1 VKAGETTL
9 NELIVRGD
17 RQYRV
22 PLYQRPYTWG
32 EDNWRQLWADLLD
45 QYYVLKRGSQYSH
58 QSAHFF
64 GSFVL
69 APFNISARSA
79 PTFLIVDGQQ
89 RLTTVFLLLAALR
102 DTAAADDVNEYE
114 RYQGVLINERARRD
128 GDRPRLVPTQSDR
141 HAFESVIEGHLQNA
155 GDGKILQTY
164 RYFLAQ
170 LAKEDEDGD
179 PLDLERVQ
187 RVVLDR
193 LAVVEITADR
203 DDNPHR
209 IFESLNARGVPLTQA
224 DLLRNYI
231 FMLLPTRGERVY
243 QDVWQPMQ
251 EALGPD
257 HMVGLA
263 RVDLQRRGI
272 DANLG
277 DVYRLQQDRLS
288 AFAHDEAALENE
300 VRDLALRAK
309 YYGCFV
315 EPRAEQD
322 AELRASLERL
332 RQWGA
337 QTTYPLLM
345 HLYGLRGEQRATVEQ
360 LRRCLSYIEAFLV
373 RRQLVGVPRNQLNR
387 LFADAVRQL
396 AEDLPVDEALRELLS
411 RERRYWPT
419 DEQIRV
425 AFRTRNFYFAGR
437 VPQRML
443 IMERLEQSF
452 QHKEPVDLKA
462 ARPTLEHV
470 MPQTLSEEWR
480 QHLIE
485 RGDDPLVVHT
495 QLLHTLGNL
504 TLSAY
509 NTELSNSVFERK
521 QQMYGAS
528 HFELNKALAETP
540 NWASKEILARAD
552 DLAARAIQIW
562 PGPLTSGEGAPDAAN
577 WPRIDAAIA
586 LIPPG
591 STIAVGELSQLGP
604 VGSDVLLARLRTRL
618 GKRGLHRVL
627 DEDGSPVLTE
637 PTSTTTAEKGT
648 RAMTAVELAQLMPFE
663 FADEEMKLLRRK
675 RLAAERPVRG
685 PINVDKTVA
694 FLRIAEGLDVDTLRA
709 VKKQLYAQRGTQQDP
724 VDWSDPDRWLSE
736 RLSGK
741 ELQMALELW
750 NKSGK
755 FLNPRYLSRRMAAV
769 ERLRLAVVKD
779 GKYVVTE
786 RGQALVAGDLSV
798 LQGAT
803 APTDTRSR
811 DETFVEFWTLFLE
824 RARAAGSRFARAQ
837 PQRSSWLRASA
848 GMRGI
853 GYVVTI
859 RRSDTSVDLYIDSTS
874 REQNLQVF
882 EDLREHQTEIESAFG
897 NPLRWVVRPD
907 QRAMQVLSY
916 LDTAGY
922 LDSESMDETAEELLD
937 GFGRFEAALQP
948 FINRM
953 LPERP
958 QMSGWQP
965 RREPWTEEEYVA
977 AVRAVAAENVVP
989 AESILRWA
997 HADPR
1002 ITVEGGW
1009 GQQNA
1014 GIRLRTARADD
1025 PTSEHS
1031 FLNLYANSADN
1042 ASAEVQFASMA
1053 RREPFADRTIRRQLL
1068 NELSALSTSTWAD
1081 EDIDMRVPFRLRDL
1095 RDPQHL
1101 ERFLQIWDRYI
1112 DTFHSTDYSEESS
1125 NGVDEG
1131 EIPEGAEDGGIESM
1145 PDVST

>member
-1 VKAGETTL
+1 MKAGETTL

-32 EDNWRQLWADLLD
+32 EENWRQLWADLLD
-45 QYYVLKRGSQYSH
+45 QYYILKRGSLYSH

-102 DTAAADDVNEYE
+102 DTAAADDANEYG

-128 GDRPRLVPTQSDR
+128 EDRPRMVPTQSDR
-141 HAFESVIEGHLQNA
+141 HAFDSVIEGHIQDA
-155 GDGKILQTY
+155 DDGKIIQTY

-170 LAKEDEDGD
+170 LSKEDEDGD
-179 PLDLERVQ
+179 PLDIERVQ

-231 FMLLPTRGERVY
+231 FMLLPTRGERLY
-243 QDVWQPMQ
+243 HDVWLPMQ

-277 DVYRLQQDRLS
+277 DVYRLQQDRLG
-288 AFAHDEAALENE
+288 ALADNEPALEVE
-300 VRDLALRAK
+300 VRDLALRAQ
-309 YYGCFV
+309 YYRCFV
-315 EPRAEQD
+315 EPAAETD
-322 AELRASLERL
+322 IELRGSLERL

-345 HLYGLRGEQRATVEQ
+345 HLYGLRGEGRATVEQ
-360 LRRCLSYIEAFLV
+360 LRRCLSFIESFLV
-373 RRQLVGVPRNQLNR
+373 RRQLVGVPTNQLNR

-396 AEDLPVDEALRELLS
+396 APDLPVDDALRELLS

-425 AFRTRNFYFAGR
+425 AVRNRNFYFAGR
-437 VPQRML
+437 APQRML

-452 QHKEPVDLKA
+452 HHKEPVDLKA

-470 MPQTLSEEWR
+470 MPQTLSGEWR
-480 QHLIE
+480 QHLVDH
-485 RGDDPLVVHT
+485 GDDPAVIHA

-521 QQMYGAS
+521 QQMYSAS
-528 HFELNKALAETP
+528 HFELNRALADTP
-540 NWASKEILARAD
+540 NWTSTEIFARAD
-552 DLAARAIQIW
+552 DLAHRVIQIW

-586 LIPPG
+586 LIPRD
-591 STIAVGELSQLGP
+591 STCSVSELAQLGP
-604 VGSDVLLARLRTRL
+604 VSGDVLLARLSTRL
-618 GKRGLHRVL
+618 GQRGLHRVL
-627 DEDGSPVLTE
+627 DDSGHPLTTEATSGAERQASP
-637 PTSTTTAEKGT
+637 
-648 RAMTAVELAQLMPFE
+648 RAMTAFELAQLMPFE
-663 FADEEMKLLRRK
+663 FDDEEMKLLRRK
-675 RLAAERPVRG
+675 RLVAERPQRG
-685 PINVDKTVA
+685 PVDIDKTVA
-694 FLRIAEGLDVDTLRA
+694 FLRVADGVDVATLRA
-709 VKKQLYAQRGTQQDP
+709 ITKKVWEQRGTQQDR
-724 VDWSDPDRWLSE
+724 VDWSDPDQWIPK
-736 RLSGK
+736 RLVGPEMQAALDVWNRSGK
-741 ELQMALELW
+741 
-750 NKSGK
+750 SV
-755 FLNPRYLSRRMAAV
+755 NPRYLSRRMAAV
-769 ERLRLAVVKD
+769 DRLRLATVTD
-779 GKYVVTE
+779 GKYVLTD
-786 RGQALVAGDLSV
+786 RGRALLASDQSV
-798 LQGAT
+798 VEGASG
-803 APTDTRSR
+803 APETRSR
-811 DETFVEFWTLFLE
+811 DEIFVEFWTLFLE
-824 RARAAGSRFARAQ
+824 RARAAGARFTRVQ
-837 PQRSSWLRASA
+837 TQRSSWLRVSA
-848 GMRGI
+848 GMRGL
-853 GYVVTI
+853 GYVLTI
-859 RRSDTSVDLYIDSTS
+859 RRFDTWVELYIDSTS
-874 REQNLQVF
+874 RAQNLQLF
-882 EDLREHQTEIESAFG
+882 EELREHQTEIESAFG
-897 NPLRWVVRPD
+897 SALRWVVKPD
-907 QRAMQVLSY
+907 QRAMHVMSY

-922 LDSESMDETAEELLD
+922 LDSESLSETAEELLD

-948 FINRM
+948 FIDQM
-953 LPERP
+953 LPERHEMP
-958 QMSGWQP
+958 GWQP
-965 RREPWTEEEYVA
+965 RQEPWTEEEYLTAVRGVAPENVA
-977 AVRAVAAENVVP
+977 AAEG
-989 AESILRWA
+989 ILRWA

-1009 GQQNA
+1009 GRQNA
-1014 GIRLRTARADD
+1014 GVRLRTARATDS
-1025 PTSEHS
+1025 TSEHS
-1031 FLNLYANSADN
+1031 FLNLYVNSADN

-1053 RREPFADRTIRRQLL
+1053 RREPFSDRAMRVQLL
-1068 NELSALSTSTWAD
+1068 NELSAISTSTWD
-1081 EDIDMRVPFRLRDL
+1081 EDGINMRVPFRLRDL

-1101 ERFLQIWDRYI
+1101 EKFLRVWGGYLDA
-1112 DTFHSTDYSEESS
+1112 FHSADYAEATTDVGDEVAIP
-1125 NGVDEG
+1125 NGAG
-1131 EIPEGAEDGGIESM
+1131 EDA
-1145 PDVST
+1145 